1 MRLSLNCFER
11 LTFGESSIR
20 RKNAHHLFLFVAF
33 ITRSGGVVALKLSSF
48 ELRTHRLAA
57 LRPTFEPDERH
68 RTNPASRRSSAIP
81 GSTMK
86 VIAAAAF
93 RLYYPETTGTKSD
106 LKDGVL
112 LEAGFGTVA
121 PNINKNISSWAYD
134 YAATRIVLIDN
145 RALAVPRYEGLH
157 TYREAPDH
165 FHQISQTAR
174 NRAFPRQ
181 FSPTL
186 LRRLQTARP
195 TGRASFYRH
204 GGMYCSQAEAFSE
217 G

>member
-1 MRLSLNCFER
+1 MNVKTGPDGPAHREGRKSFYDWLAKTITIDGIQKIER
-11 LTFGESSIR
+11 DTGFDNESY
-20 RKNAHHLFLFVAF
+20 
-33 ITRSGGVVALKLSSF
+33 RSGG
-48 ELRTHRLAA
+48 
-57 LRPTFEPDERH
+57 
-68 RTNPASRRSSAIP
+68 I
-81 GSTMK
+81 
-86 VIAAAAF
+86 
-93 RLYYPETTGTKSD
+93 RLYYPETTGTKLD
-106 LKDGVL
+106 LKEGVL

-134 YAATRIVLIDN
+134 YAATRIELIDN

-165 FHQISQTAR
+165 FHQISQTAG
-174 NRAFPRQ
+174 NRGVPRK

-186 LRRLQTARP
+186 LPRLLPARP